1 MTQIS
6 QKLIA
11 IVDDDQAMRES
22 ISDYLNRA
30 NYRVKAYSSG
40 EAMLAEAFDLDIG
53 VIICD
58 LKMPGMSGIEVLKEL
73 QTRDDA
79 PPIILITAHGDIP
92 TAVEAIQIGAYDFI
106 EKPFEPQNLR
116 LMIDQ
121 AITSYQIKSDKLLL
135 KSQSNKKLKLEQI
148 LVGQSNTMSNFRYRL
163 IECANNLSNLVLIGE
178 KGVEKTIIAKVI
190 HQHSPLNN
198 LPYVHVNCR
207 VVSELLFNNV
217 FLGKEGAFSR
227 VGDGVIFLEDIDS
240 LAVECRKRLLNE
252 LEKRV
257 FQYEYRPKIKVKTP
271 KIICSMTESPKNV
284 KKHSLIGAILSRIG
298 KIQLQIPSLKERSDD
313 VIELFNMYLAQFAN
327 HHQSSIPLLLP
338 EDVLTLSTYH
348 WPKNQRQLKQIAEQ
362 YVRLNRTKRVSI
374 SHLLEV
380 SSNEIIDIST
390 ESSKN
395 LRTLMQNFERQLIT
409 QAMIECSG
417 NINQVCS
424 LLKIPRRT
432 LNEKLLKHNLNRAMF
447 IENSTSH

>member
-1 MTQIS
+1 MSQIS
-6 QKLIA
+6 QKFIA

-22 ISDYLNRA
+22 ISDYLTRA
-30 NYRVKAYSSG
+30 NYHVKTYSS
-40 EAMLAEAFDLDIG
+40 AEEFLTKSFDLNIA
-53 VIICD
+53 VVVSD
-58 LKMPGMSGIEVLKEL
+58 LRMPGKNGMDLLKEL
-73 QTRDDA
+73 RSKNETL
-79 PPIILITAHGDIP
+79 PVILITAHGDIP
-92 TAVEAIQIGAYDFI
+92 TAVEAIQNGAFDFI

-135 KSQSNKKLKLEQI
+135 KNQSDKKLKLEQI

-207 VVSELLFNNV
+207 VVSELLFNKV

-227 VGDGVIFLEDIDS
+227 VGDGVIFLEDIYS
-240 LAVECRKRLLNE
+240 LSFECRKRLLSE

-271 KIICSMTESPKNV
+271 KIICSMTDSPENV

-313 VIELFNMYLAQFAN
+313 VIELFNMYLAQSAN
-327 HHQSSIPLLLP
+327 QHQSSIPVLLP

>member
-6 QKLIA
+6 QKFIA
-11 IVDDDQAMRES
+11 IVDDDLAMRQS
-22 ISDYLNRA
+22 IYDYLNRA
-30 NYRVKAYSSG
+30 NYRVKSYSSG

-73 QTRDDA
+73 QTRDDS

-116 LMIDQ
+116 LMIEQ

-148 LVGQSNTMSNFRYRL
+148 LVGQSNAMSDFRYQL

-207 VVSELLFNNV
+207 VVSELLFDKM

-271 KIICSMTESPKNV
+271 KIICSITESPENV

-313 VIELFNMYLAQFAN
+313 VIELFNMYLAQSAS
-327 HHQSSIPLLLP
+327 HHQASIPLLLP
-338 EDVLTLSTYH
+338 EDVLTLTSYH
-348 WPKNQRQLKQIAEQ
+348 WPKNQRQLKLIAEQ

-390 ESSKN
+390 DSSKN

-409 QAMIECSG
+409 QTMIECSG

-432 LNEKLLKHNLNRAMF
+432 LNEKLLKHKLNRAMF
-447 IENSTSH
+447 TENSTSH